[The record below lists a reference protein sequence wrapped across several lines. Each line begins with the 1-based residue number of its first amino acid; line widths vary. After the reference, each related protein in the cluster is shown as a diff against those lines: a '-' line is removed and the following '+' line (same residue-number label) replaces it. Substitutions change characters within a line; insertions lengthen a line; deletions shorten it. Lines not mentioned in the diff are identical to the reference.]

1 MPRVCYICSLA
12 EAPLCGPE
20 DVDALSVRCANFCP
34 FSWDRQIS
42 TPHAQ
47 AQAQIARPSSAG
59 TSPTAARIFLVM
71 ALKRALTAFRLNPI
85 VRGVESEQPEQ
96 RRTDRANTYQA
107 QARHPNLSPTGA
119 ASSSSPRAGDR
130 PVTRAT
136 VGTAM
141 ESTQVRTPGRP
152 IFIFS
157 KNFPIFP
164 YSNFFLSMQSS
175 L

>member
-1 MPRVCYICSLA
+1 MNQITLYARVSYSDLCAGVAVRLAQRLCFLCSLC
-12 EAPLCGPE
+12 EL
-20 DVDALSVRCANFCP
+20 LSVFMGPANF
-34 FSWDRQIS
+34 
-42 TPHAQ
+42 HA
-47 AQAQIARPSSAG
+47 ARPGA
-59 TSPTAARIFLVM
+59 SPNRQAELRCRLYANFSVM
-71 ALKRALTAFRLNPI
+71 ALKRALTRFRLFPI

-141 ESTQVRTPGRP
+141 ESSQVRTPGRLP
-152 IFIFS
+152 Q